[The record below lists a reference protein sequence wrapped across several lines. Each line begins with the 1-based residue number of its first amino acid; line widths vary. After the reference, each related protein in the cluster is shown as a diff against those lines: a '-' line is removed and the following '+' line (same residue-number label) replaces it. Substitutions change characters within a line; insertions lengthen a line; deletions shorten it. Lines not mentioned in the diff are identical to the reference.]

1 MKKKNKLSWSC
12 AIFSQKV
19 AAGHVPQG
27 IQRGDERRIAIYH
40 HGAAR
45 TVIEHQPPETGPKPG
60 LHHRVC
66 RQDR

>member
-1 MKKKNKLSWSC
+1 MNKDRQIVSELRN
-12 AIFSQKV
+12 FSQKV